1 MFQFAECDRAPL
13 LRETAARI
21 IGGWGSARYGAGLE
35 TFPSMK
41 RHSLDLTLKDTV
53 SLSLESKMLGKIICL
68 S

>member
-1 MFQFAECDRAPL
+1 MCQFSECDRAPL

-21 IGGWGSARYGAGLE
+21 IGVRGSARYGAGLE

-41 RHSLDLTLKDTV
+41 RLSLDLTLKDTV
-53 SLSLESKMLGKIICL
+53 PLSLESKMSGKIIGL